1 MKTVLISG
9 AGIAGS
15 ALAHHL
21 HRRGFAPTVVERAS
35 APRRGGQAVDIRG
48 AALDVVGRMGLL
60 GRARELRTRIR
71 GMSVLDADGNE
82 VHRSTEVAYSSGR
95 LDSDDIE
102 LLLEDLVSLLHE
114 HTGDGGTYLFGDTV
128 TALTEQPDGIRADFA
143 HAPSHVFDLVVGA
156 DGLHSTVRRLA
167 FGPEERYAHH
177 LGTYLSVFG
186 ADNFL
191 GLDQWQV
198 WLQDGDNGF
207 GIMPVRDN
215 AELRIAFGFRSEPL
229 GGGRDGRDGRDPE
242 LFRKIVVDR
251 LAGMRWE
258 AAEGLAEAAAT
269 APDFYCDAMAQ
280 IRMERWSR
288 GRVVLLGDAGYC
300 ASPLSGQGTS
310 LALVGAH
317 VLADELGRA
326 GEGDGGHEGAF
337 SRYEDRMRP
346 FVTLNQAL
354 ATENPGGPASEESVT
369 RAKNAISLQCAREPG
384 SPGGGIPVTESFRG

>member
-9 AGIAGS
+9 GGVAGS
-15 ALAHHL
+15 ALALQLVRH
-21 HRRGFAPTVVERAS
+21 GFAPTVVERAP

-60 GRARELRTRIR
+60 DRARALRTRIQ
-71 GMSVLDADGNE
+71 GMSVLDPDGKE
-82 VHRSTEVAYSSGR
+82 IHRSTEFAFSSGR

-114 HTGDGGTYLFGDTV
+114 DAGDEVPHLFGDTV
-128 TALTEQPDGIRADFA
+128 TALTEQPGGVRADFA
-143 HAPSHVFDLVVGA
+143 HAPSRVFDLVVGA

-229 GGGRDGRDGRDPE
+229 GGARDPE
-242 LFRKIVVDR
+242 RFRRLVVER
-251 LAGMRWE
+251 LGSMRWE
-258 AAEGLAEAAAT
+258 AAALAKAAAG

-280 IRMERWSR
+280 IRMDQWSR

-310 LALVGAH
+310 LALVGAR
-317 VLADELGRA
+317 VLADALAAARGSGGEA
-326 GEGDGGHEGAF
+326 GGAGAAF
-337 SRYEDRMRP
+337 ARYEEVMRP
-346 FVTLNQAL
+346 FVALNQAL
-354 ATENPGGPASEESVT
+354 ATENPGGPASEESVA
-369 RAKNAISLQCAREPG
+369 RAKNAVVLAG
-384 SPGGGIPVTESFRG
+384 